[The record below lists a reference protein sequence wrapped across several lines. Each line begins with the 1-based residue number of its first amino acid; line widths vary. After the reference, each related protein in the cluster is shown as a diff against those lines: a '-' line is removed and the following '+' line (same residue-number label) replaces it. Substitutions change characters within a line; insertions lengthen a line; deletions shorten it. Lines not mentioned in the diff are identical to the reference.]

1 MMSEAKRCPACG
13 AAGDNCE
20 SHFHQALFWE
30 NEYPDLTL
38 DVHHLLVL
46 CYYLQHPS
54 LYSVEG
60 LQNALG
66 LLDDFVA
73 KGLSPQEV
81 RKQNAPKVDSG
92 KRKFTVTARPDS
104 IGSYARQP
112 QWTMRLADVVA
123 GEVEAY
129 RGNIK
134 KWAQSMHEAITLA
147 ASAR

>member
-1 MMSEAKRCPACG
+1 MTEEKMCPVCG

-20 SHFHQALFWE
+20 TDFHQTLFWE

-46 CYYLQHPS
+46 CYHLQHPH

-60 LQNALG
+60 LENALG
-66 LLDDFVA
+66 LLKNFVVD
-73 KGLSPQEV
+73 GLSPQEV
-81 RKQNAPKVDSG
+81 RKQNGPKVDSG

-104 IGSYARQP
+104 IGSYPKQP
-112 QWTMRLADVVA
+112 QWTLTIRDVVA
-123 GEVEAY
+123 GGVEAY

-134 KWAQSMHEAITLA
+134 KWAQSMYEAIRLSS
-147 ASAR
+147 SAE